1 MREQII
7 QQVEK
12 EKVIAI
18 VRGVSSDRILDV
30 AKALYDGGIR
40 LLEVTFDQSSA
51 EKQRDTAVSIRKIA
65 EQFSGKIVVGAG
77 TVTSVEL
84 VEMAAKAGAKYIIS
98 PDTNEAVI
106 KKTRELGLVSMP
118 GALMPT
124 EVMNAHRW
132 GADFVKL
139 FPVGNLGSGYVKAI
153 KAPLN
158 HVKLLAVGG
167 VNADNVAEY
176 LRAGCCGAGV
186 GGNLVNKKWIE
197 AGAYEKLTE
206 AASEL
211 VQAVQGIN

>member
-1 MREQII
+1 
-7 QQVEK
+7 
-12 EKVIAI
+12 
-18 VRGVSSDRILDV
+18 
-30 AKALYDGGIR
+30 
-40 LLEVTFDQSSA
+40 
-51 EKQRDTAVSIRKIA
+51 
-65 EQFSGKIVVGAG
+65 
-77 TVTSVEL
+77 
-84 VEMAAKAGAKYIIS
+84 
-98 PDTNEAVI
+98 
-106 KKTRELGLVSMP
+106 
-118 GALMPT
+118 MPT